1 MAQAGFYHQ
10 PSASGDD
17 RAMCFTCNV
26 CLVCWEKTD
35 EPWSEH
41 ERHSPTCPFVKGEY
55 TQNVPMAVT
64 YATDPATTTAGYAI
78 VSNGIHTNI
87 VCTGDVSGD
96 ISLWKVKRQLKKVGT
111 IKIRDDACQI
121 MSTLNM
127 ENVNECEIKLHS
139 MCTYKAPDG
148 SAAAKM
154 KGFCKGLKIVC
165 GVTMN
170 KEQFLVV
177 YSVRAHQ
184 TEQDATT
191 TELES
196 SVLVNAS
203 AAVTG
208 DQQPLKHQ
216 GIIVDSDVFQLDLS
230 AAVDDDDSGSAKKKS
245 SLKNIS
251 TDDQYD
257 EEYIPTAADSC
268 VTYEW
273 KNEVPLVA
281 DMLSPYGY
289 KPQTDDEIDF
299 YGSFSSTPKTQ
310 ELSKNQTNSSSTAST
325 STSSVQNYIN
335 SHMEG
340 VFCKPVQ
347 SVPIAPILA
356 GEYNITEI
364 IPSHDQKYLLV
375 ILRKGDHNQTEQ
387 QQPQIDNKMEVDEDS
402 GSSDFS
408 ENGVQIFV
416 YQINENGYINE
427 QPVCSR
433 VLFEDH
439 CPLQICML
447 PKIANLDESQASSN
461 VNDDIGNGVFAMVCA
476 DGSLQLIALLS
487 LRTISETSSAKGKFI
502 SVTYCKNLERLC
514 VCTTDGML
522 HFYSFYD
529 VDIESDEPDDDKII
543 GMVSDG
549 SLTGGENEISE
560 TDGSTQNSAHV
571 DIHLPST
578 SNSPMQGAAGASGG
592 GAPDIDVA
600 YGPSTSTLF
609 AHKHDLTLADLKVL
623 YSLTQFDEM
632 LTQFSA
638 EVPVC
643 WNELVLS
650 QKQRRYPQ
658 RANDDS
664 HLTKTWRLHNDA

>member
-64 YATDPATTTAGYAI
+64 FATDPATTTAGYAI

-87 VCTGDVSGD
+87 VCTGDASGD

-127 ENVNECEIKLHS
+127 ENVNECDIKLHS
-139 MCTYKAPDG
+139 MCTYRAPDG
-148 SAAAKM
+148 SAVAKM

-184 TEQDATT
+184 TEPDATPT
-191 TELES
+191 DLES

-203 AAVTG
+203 TATNA
-208 DQQPLKHQ
+208 DQQALKHQ
-216 GIIVDSDVFQLDLS
+216 DNIVDIDDFQLDLS
-230 AAVDDDDSGSAKKKS
+230 AEADDDDSGSAKKKS

-257 EEYIPTAADSC
+257 EEYIPTAADAC
-268 VTYEW
+268 IDW
-273 KNEVPLVA
+273 KNDVPFVA

-289 KPQTDDEIDF
+289 KPQTDEEIDF
-299 YGSFSSTPKTQ
+299 YGSLSSTPKSQ
-310 ELSKNQTNSSSTAST
+310 ELSKNQTNNSSTAST

-335 SHMEG
+335 SQMEG
-340 VFCKPVQ
+340 VFCKPIQ

-375 ILRKGDHNQTEQ
+375 ILRKAEQNQTEVV
-387 QQPQIDNKMEVDEDS
+387 QPQVDNKMEVDEDS
-402 GSSDFS
+402 GSCDFS

-447 PKIANLDESQASSN
+447 PKIANLDESNAGST
-461 VNDDIGNGVFAMVCA
+461 VNADIGNGVFAMVCA

-578 SNSPMQGAAGASGG
+578 SNSPMQGATGG
-592 GAPDIDVA
+592 SSCAPDIDIA
-600 YGPSTSTLF
+600 YGSSTSTLF
-609 AHKHDLTLADLKVL
+609 AHKHDLTLGDLKVL